1 MLLWR
6 TNNLEIIVA
15 QSAGFCFGV
24 SNAVK
29 LVNELIDKEKS
40 GIYTYGPIIH
50 NDQVVEQLSSKGVK
64 SIEDLDGTVPG
75 RHIVIRT
82 HGVVPEIYE
91 EIKQKGLI
99 LNDATCPYVKKIH
112 NLVNEKCKEGYDI
125 IIVGDKNHPEVV
137 GIKGWC
143 ENKANVVD
151 SIEDVDKLEIKN
163 DKICVVAQTTL
174 SKEKWEK
181 IIQYLENKYDSIVKF
196 DTICSATS
204 RRQNEVDEI
213 SRKVDMMIIIG
224 GNHSSNTQK
233 LYEISKKNCPLTYKV
248 ETSGELPPVDIKKIK
263 KIGISA
269 GASTPDWVIEE
280 VINKMSDL
288 NNQQMVENNET
299 ELNFAD
305 AFEKSMVTLR
315 DGDIVKGKVIG
326 FNNNEIFVDLG
337 YKSDGIIPL
346 EEYTDELDFK
356 IENEVKVGDEIEV
369 YVKKVNDGEGNVLLS
384 KKYLDSIKSW
394 DEVIKAYEDKTPV
407 RAIVVEVV
415 NGGVIASAKGVR
427 IFVPASQISDKY
439 VKELNEFLKKPIN
452 VRIIEYN
459 EKKRKLVGSARVILE
474 EEKEKKV
481 KEFWANVEV
490 GKVYNGVVKSLT
502 DFGAFVDIGG
512 VDGLIHISELSWSR
526 IKHPSEVLKVG
537 DNVQVSILEVNK
549 EKGKI
554 SLGYRKTEDNPWYK
568 ASEKY
573 KVGDIVKVKV
583 LRFAPFGAFVELEE
597 GIDGLVHISQI
608 STKRLAKPEDV
619 LTAGMIVDAK
629 IIEFD
634 LENKKI
640 SLSIKEVKPIDPVV
654 DEPANTEGNSE
665 GEQVEEPTEHKE
677 EMEVTLGD
685 IIQKNDE

>member
-1 MLLWR
+1 M
-6 TNNLEIIVA
+6 EIIVA
-15 QSAGFCFGV
+15 KSAGFCFGV
-24 SNAVK
+24 NNAVK
-29 LVNELIDKEKS
+29 LVNDLIEKEKS

-64 SIEDLDGTVPG
+64 AIESIDDAIPG
-75 RHIVIRT
+75 RHIVIRA
-82 HGVVPEIYE
+82 HGVAPQIYE
-91 EIKQKGLI
+91 DIQKKGLM

-137 GIKGWC
+137 GISGWSDD
-143 ENKANVVD
+143 KASVVD
-151 SIEDVDKLEIKN
+151 SIEDVDKLEINN

-174 SKEKWEK
+174 SMKKWEM
-181 IIQYLENKYDSIVKF
+181 IIEYIEKKYGNIVRF

-204 RRQNEVDEI
+204 KRQDEVNEI
-213 SRKVDMMIIIG
+213 SQKVDMMIIIG
-224 GNHSSNTQK
+224 GNQSSNTQK
-233 LYEISKKNCPLTYKV
+233 LYDISKKNCPLTYKV

-288 NNQQMVENNET
+288 NNQQMVEKNEQ
-299 ELNFAD
+299 ENEMNFAD

-315 DGDIVKGKVIG
+315 DGDIVTGKVIG
-326 FNNNEIFVDLG
+326 YNNNEVFVDLG

-346 EEYTDELDFK
+346 DEYTDEPDFK
-356 IENEVKVGDEIEV
+356 FENEIKVGDKIEV

-384 KKYLDSIKSW
+384 KKHLDAIKSW

-427 IFVPASQISDKY
+427 IFVPASQISDRF
-439 VKELNEFLKKPIN
+439 VKELHEFMKKPIN

-474 EEKEKKV
+474 EEKQKKS
-481 KEFWANVEV
+481 KEFWGNVEA
-490 GKVYNGVVKSLT
+490 GKIYNGVVKSLT

-537 DNVQVSILEVNK
+537 DNVQVSILEINK

-554 SLGYRKTEDNPWYK
+554 SLGYRRTEDNPWVK

-573 KVGDIVKVKV
+573 KVGDVVKVKV

-619 LTAGMIVDAK
+619 LSAGMVVDAK
-629 IIEFD
+629 ILEFD

-654 DEPANTEGNSE
+654 EDAPASDASAGA
-665 GEQVEEPTEHKE
+665 EQAEEATEHKE
-677 EMEVTLGD
+677 EMDVTLGD
-685 IIQKNDE
+685 ILQKNND